1 MFAARARPSRKQ
13 PAPAARPAAE
23 VLSSPNK
30 LQPFGRLVAGAATR
44 APRMDDDK
52 ERKESCR
59 RTCRVDNCGHE
70 GPAGDFVHMT
80 KRRGQDVIDKNRK
93 YINVC
98 KTCYPSEQAKNDS
111 SRSSGKIRESML
123 EDKLE

>member
-1 MFAARARPSRKQ
+1 
-13 PAPAARPAAE
+13 
-23 VLSSPNK
+23 
-30 LQPFGRLVAGAATR
+30 
-44 APRMDDDK
+44 MDDDK
-52 ERKESCR
+52 ERKESCHQ
-59 RTCRVDNCGHE
+59 TCRVDNFVHE
-70 GPAGDFVHMT
+70 GPAGVFVHMT
-80 KRRGQDVIDKNRK
+80 KRGGQDVIDKNRE

>member
-1 MFAARARPSRKQ
+1 
-13 PAPAARPAAE
+13 
-23 VLSSPNK
+23 
-30 LQPFGRLVAGAATR
+30 
-44 APRMDDDK
+44 
-52 ERKESCR
+52 
-59 RTCRVDNCGHE
+59 
-70 GPAGDFVHMT
+70 MT